1 MCNDF
6 KKIFLACAGIEIIYE
21 KCYRPVRLKEEI
33 AGILLNPNCRYEA
46 NFLPFYTLAEWNSCH
61 ADADVLEGIATML
74 IFDHLEIVLVRYS
87 FSEGVSCVLLLVD
100 IHIFKNNVILDV
112 VCTFLCIL

>member
-1 MCNDF
+1 MPMITILSGFFWVHLQEGMYNIL
-6 KKIFLACAGIEIIYE
+6 KKNFLVCTGVIITFE

-87 FSEGVSCVLLLVD
+87 FSEGLS
-100 IHIFKNNVILDV
+100 
-112 VCTFLCIL
+112 VCYC

>member
-1 MCNDF
+1 MY
-6 KKIFLACAGIEIIYE
+6 CAEITYR
-21 KCYRPVRLKEEI
+21 KCCRPVRLKEEI

-46 NFLPFYTLAEWNSCH
+46 NFLPFYTLAEWNNCH

-87 FSEGVSCVLLLVD
+87 FSEGVSCLLPLVD
-100 IHIFKNNVILDV
+100 IYIFKNNIISNKFAVFMCSRTLKSFF
-112 VCTFLCIL
+112 CL